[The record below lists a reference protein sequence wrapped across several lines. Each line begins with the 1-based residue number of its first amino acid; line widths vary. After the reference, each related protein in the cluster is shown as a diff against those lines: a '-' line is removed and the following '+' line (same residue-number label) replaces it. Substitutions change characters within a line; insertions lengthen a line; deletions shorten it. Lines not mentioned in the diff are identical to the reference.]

1 MQTRTYRPY
10 RRSVPVL
17 VAAAIAVAG
26 CSGGDDTGTAAGTA
40 SPPPTTTATAGGE
53 PTVPG
58 AATST
63 ATGKAVVPSPGATGK
78 PSVAISRAP
87 VVKIG
92 KVAKITDHV
101 EVSVGRVRELQ
112 VKAEHPGE
120 IKGSAAAVQ
129 ITVKNTSSKPF
140 SLDGL
145 VVTASYGDGLPGDE
159 TTSGPSAPMTG
170 SLGVGKKARGIYVF
184 MVPSKYAD
192 SLHLEI
198 SSDESPTI
206 VRFAR

>member
-10 RRSVPVL
+10 RRTVPVL

-26 CSGGDDTGTAAGTA
+26 CSGGDDTDTAAGTA
-40 SPPPTTTATAGGE
+40 SPTPTATASGE
-53 PTVPG
+53 SPVPG
-58 AATST
+58 PATST

-92 KVAKITDHV
+92 KVAKLTDHV
-101 EVSVGRVRELQ
+101 EVLVGRVQELQ

-129 ITVKNTSSKPF
+129 ITVKNTSRKPF
-140 SLDGL
+140 S
-145 VVTASYGDGLPGDE
+145 GLPGDE
-159 TTSGPSAPMTG
+159 TTSGPSAPLTG
-170 SLGVGKKARGIYVF
+170 SLGVGKKARGTYVF

-192 SLHLEI
+192 SLHLEV
-198 SSDESPTI
+198 SSDQSPTI

>member
-1 MQTRTYRPY
+1 MQLRTDRPY

-26 CSGGDDTGTAAGTA
+26 CSGSDDTGSAAGT
-40 SPPPTTTATAGGE
+40 SPATATTATAGDTS
-53 PTVPG
+53 PVPG
-58 AATST
+58 PATST
-63 ATGKAVVPSPGATGK
+63 TGKAVVPSPGATGK

-92 KVAKITDHV
+92 KVAKLTDHV
-101 EVSVGRVRELQ
+101 EVAVGRVRQLQ

-129 ITVKNTSSKPF
+129 ITVKNTSKKPF

-159 TTSGPSAPMTG
+159 TTSGPSAPLTG
-170 SLGVGKKARGIYVF
+170 SLGVGKSARGTYVF
-184 MVPSKYAD
+184 MVPSKYAA
-192 SLHLEI
+192 SLHLEV
-198 SSDESPTI
+198 SSDQSPTI